1 MLTKVKEK
9 FQSWILFEAKV
20 AYKARFRPNQI
31 SALGIIFATVSSFLY
46 WLAGTLSFG
55 EYSEQ
60 ASMILAPMFLS
71 ISGFCDALDGALARL
86 YGKTT
91 TFGGFL
97 DSLLDRYAE
106 SAIYFGIIVGGLS
119 DVSWGIVALVG
130 SVLVSYARA
139 RSEAAGIKMETVGVA
154 ERADRLIIIVL
165 GSLLNL
171 IWVDAIRW
179 CMVLLALLTN
189 FTVLQRVA
197 HFYAKTR
204 S

>member
-1 MLTKVKEK
+1 LLTKVKEK

-20 AYKARFRPNQI
+20 AYKAGLTPNQI
-31 SALGIIFATVSSFLY
+31 SALGIMFATISSFFY
-46 WLAGTLSFG
+46 WLAGPLSF
-55 EYSEQ
+55 EESFEQ
-60 ASMILAPMFLS
+60 ASMTLAPMFLS
-71 ISGFCDALDGALARL
+71 ISGLCDALDGALARL

-106 SAIYFGIIVGGLS
+106 SAIYFGLIVGGLS

-130 SVLVSYARA
+130 SLLVSYARA

-165 GSLLNL
+165 GSLLNFV
-171 IWVDAIRW
+171 WVDALRW
-179 CMVLLALLTN
+179 CVILLALLTN

-197 HFYAKTR
+197 YFHKKTR